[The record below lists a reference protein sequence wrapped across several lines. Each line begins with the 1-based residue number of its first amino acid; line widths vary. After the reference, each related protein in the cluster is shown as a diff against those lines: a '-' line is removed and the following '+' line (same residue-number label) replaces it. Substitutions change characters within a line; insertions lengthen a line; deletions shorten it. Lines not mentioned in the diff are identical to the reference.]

1 VDAVYDIWHDLC
13 LVKRRVTKQ
22 LLLDAATTEFAAVGL
37 AGARVDRIA
46 DAAGVNK
53 SQLYYYFKSKNGLFD
68 AVLRCNLEALLH
80 DVPLNGED
88 LPDYA
93 VQLCDY
99 YIERPEL
106 LRLATWNRLER
117 VPKGDLFVEFEGHD
131 VHKLQ
136 AIADAQRAGWVN
148 PTLAPSEAF
157 SLVVAMA
164 MTWSP
169 VNVTYAA
176 SADDAESEHTRRRA
190 VIREAVS
197 RALVP
202 NDQG

>member
-1 VDAVYDIWHDLC
+1 MST
-13 LVKRRVTKQ
+13 RRDSRQ

-46 DAAGVNK
+46 DTAGVNK
-53 SQLYYYFKSKNGLFD
+53 SQLYYYFKSKDGLFD
-68 AVLRCNLEALLH
+68 AVLRDNVEALL
-80 DVPLNGED
+80 DAVPLSGED
-88 LPDYA
+88 LPGYA
-93 VQLCDY
+93 VQLYDY

-117 VPKGDLFVEFEGHD
+117 VPKGDLFAEFGDHD

-136 AIADAQRAGWVN
+136 AIADAQRAGRVD
-148 PTLAPSEAF
+148 PTLAPSDAF
-157 SLVVAMA
+157 SLVIAVA

-176 SADDAESEHTRRRA
+176 SADEAESEHTRRRA
-190 VIREAVS
+190 VIREALS
-197 RALVP
+197 RALAP
-202 NDQG
+202 NDHR

>member
-1 VDAVYDIWHDLC
+1 
-13 LVKRRVTKQ
+13 
-22 LLLDAATTEFAAVGL
+22 LLNAATTEFAAVGL

-46 DAAGVNK
+46 DTAGVNK
-53 SQLYYYFKSKNGLFD
+53 SQLYYYFKSKDGLFD
-68 AVLRCNLEALLH
+68 AVLRDNVEALL
-80 DVPLNGED
+80 DAVPLDGED
-88 LPDYA
+88 LPGYA
-93 VQLCDY
+93 VQLYDY

-117 VPKGDLFVEFEGHD
+117 VPKGDLFEEFGDHD

-136 AIADAQRAGWVN
+136 AIADAQRAGRVD
-148 PTLAPSEAF
+148 PTLAPSDVF
-157 SLVVAMA
+157 SLVIAVA

-176 SADDAESEHTRRRA
+176 SADEAESEHTRRRA

-202 NDQG
+202 NDCG

>member
-1 VDAVYDIWHDLC
+1 MGDS
-13 LVKRRVTKQ
+13 RTSKQ
-22 LLLDAATTEFAAVGL
+22 LLLDAATSEFAAVGL

-53 SQLYYYFKSKNGLFD
+53 SQLYYYFKSKDGLFD
-68 AVLRCNLEALLH
+68 AVLRDGLKALLD
-80 DVPLNGED
+80 DVPLDGED
-88 LPDYA
+88 LPGYA
-93 VQLCDY
+93 VQLYDY
-99 YIERPEL
+99 YVECPEL

-117 VPKGDLFVEFEGHD
+117 VPKGDLFAELEDHD

-136 AIADAQRAGWVN
+136 AIADAQRGGWVD
-148 PTLAPSEAF
+148 PTLAPSDAF
-157 SLVVAMA
+157 SLVVAVA

-169 VNVTYAA
+169 VNVTYA
-176 SADDAESEHTRRRA
+176 SSTDDPESEHDRRRA

-202 NDQG
+202 ED

>member
-1 VDAVYDIWHDLC
+1 M
-13 LVKRRVTKQ
+13 
-22 LLLDAATTEFAAVGL
+22 
-37 AGARVDRIA
+37 
-46 DAAGVNK
+46 
-53 SQLYYYFKSKNGLFD
+53 
-68 AVLRCNLEALLH
+68 LRDNLEALL
-80 DVPLNGED
+80 DIVPLDAED
-88 LPDYA
+88 LPGYA
-93 VQLCDY
+93 VQLYDY

-117 VPKGDLFVEFEGHD
+117 VPKGDLFAEFEGHD
-131 VHKLQ
+131 VRKLQ
-136 AIADAQRAGWVN
+136 AIADAQRAGWVD

-157 SLVVAMA
+157 SLVIAVA

-176 SADDAESEHTRRRA
+176 SADDAEFEHTRRRA

-202 NDQG
+202 NDHR

>member
-1 VDAVYDIWHDLC
+1 MSDSRAT
-13 LVKRRVTKQ
+13 RE
-22 LLLDAATTEFAAVGL
+22 LLLDAATTEFVAVGL

-53 SQLYYYFKSKNGLFD
+53 SQLYYYFKSKGGLFD
-68 AVLRCNLEALLH
+68 AVLRDSLKALLD
-80 DVPLNGED
+80 DVPLDGED
-88 LPDYA
+88 LPGYA
-93 VQLCDY
+93 VQLYDY
-99 YIERPEL
+99 YVERPEL

-117 VPKGDLFVEFEGHD
+117 VPKGDLFADFEGHNL
-131 VHKLQ
+131 HKLQ
-136 AIADAQRAGWVN
+136 AIADAQRGGWID

-169 VNVTYAA
+169 VNVTYAS
-176 SADDAESEHTRRRA
+176 SADDAESEHARRRA
-190 VIREAVS
+190 VLREAVS

-202 NDQG
+202 ND